1 MARMRADAPRTL
13 ILVALALVLATG
25 STRPAAAS
33 QDVAAGAASAK
44 GRVEY
49 GSFTSASLGTD
60 VGYAVSLPP
69 SYDREPKR
77 RYPLVLF
84 LHGLFNSERDWEG
97 RGIQAQIDRLRAEGK
112 IGEFIVAVPYG
123 ANSFYL
129 NAKDG
134 PKYEDAIV
142 RDFLPFVDRTFRTT
156 AKPSERVIQGISM
169 GGFGALVIAFKH
181 PELFVAVAAHCAA
194 VFEDLPKPPESA
206 ADRRGSYRYEIAT
219 KIFGNPPDDSFFKAN
234 NPIGLVESRA
244 GKIKGLK
251 IYFDVGEQ
259 DRYGF
264 ATGNRSFDEVLTK
277 AGVPHEFHL
286 TDGDHGWAYLVSRSE
301 AGFGFVSKALGAK

>member
-1 MARMRADAPRTL
+1 MARMPVSISRML
-13 ILVALALVLATG
+13 ILHSLAVVLALG
-25 STRPAAAS
+25 STGPAAAS
-33 QDVAAGAASAK
+33 QGAAAGVVSTK

-49 GSFTSASLGTD
+49 GTFPSASLGGN
-60 VGYAVSLPP
+60 VGFAVSLPP
-69 SYDREPKR
+69 SYDRDPGR
-77 RYPLVLF
+77 RFPLVLF
-84 LHGLFNSERDWEG
+84 LHGLFNSEKDWEG
-97 RGIQAQIDRLRAEGK
+97 RGIQAQIDRLRADGA

-142 RDFLPFVDRTFRTT
+142 RDFLPFVDKTFRTT

-181 PELFVAVAAHCAA
+181 PELFAAVAAHCAA
-194 VFEDLPKPPESA
+194 IFEELPKPAASA
-206 ADRRGSYRYEIAT
+206 SDRRATYRYEIAT
-219 KIFGNPPDDSFFKAN
+219 QIFGNPPDDAFFRAN
-234 NPIGLVESRA
+234 NPLGLIDSRA

-264 ATGNRSFDEVLTK
+264 ATGNRSFDEALTK

-286 TDGDHGWAYLVSRSE
+286 TAGDHGWAYLVSRSD
-301 AGFGFVSKALGAK
+301 AAFGFVSKAVGAK